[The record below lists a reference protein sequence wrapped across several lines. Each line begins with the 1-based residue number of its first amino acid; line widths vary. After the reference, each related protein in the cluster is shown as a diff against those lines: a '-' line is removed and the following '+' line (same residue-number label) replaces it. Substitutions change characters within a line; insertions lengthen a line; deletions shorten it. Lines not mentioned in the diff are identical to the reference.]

1 MKKTFVNNG
10 IILIMA
16 AASAILLSISA
27 RASDTNNPTESV
39 RASEPDNSIN
49 REIFDILMA
58 NNLLAPG
65 PNSVCLSTRDGVIT
79 ISGNTPTLE
88 NKEQT
93 DSAMAKLP
101 GVRRVDDNRPTSTE
115 VTTQQTPAE
124 SAVTRKKID
133 DTAITDEAKSSMMF
147 HNSVNNVVTQ
157 IGTTNG
163 AVTIS
168 GIAKSEAQKSRITKL
183 ATNISGVTSVIN
195 NMTIVMPAAAN

>member
-1 MKKTFVNNG
+1 
-10 IILIMA
+10 MA
-16 AASAILLSISA
+16 TASAILFSISA
-27 RASDTNNPTESV
+27 RASDTNSPTGSV
-39 RASEPDNSIN
+39 RVSGPDNSIN
-49 REIFDILMA
+49 KEIFDILMA

-65 PNSVCLSTRDGVIT
+65 PYNVCLSTRDGVVT
-79 ISGNTPTLE
+79 ISGNTPTLA

-101 GVRRVDDNRPTSTE
+101 GVRRVNDNRPTSTE

-147 HNSVNNVVTQ
+147 HNSVNTVVTQ

-168 GIAKSEAQKSRITKL
+168 GIAKSEAQKNRITNL
-183 ATNISGVTSVIN
+183 ATSIKGVTSVIN
-195 NMTIVMPAAAN
+195 NMTVAAPAATN